1 MTVSTTAQ
9 VNTQNYLEAVKQR
22 SAQFQRLFHL
32 IVDLTGKSL
41 KDSVE
46 KIDWAGI
53 KQSLAEALVPLND
66 EEILAQAS
74 KISGLEPQLV
84 LIKAEIN
91 YLYAVKEIQARKQ
104 NWKAVFTIK
113 KNIAQLQAQLPV
125 AQ

>member
-1 MTVSTTAQ
+1 MTTVTTVS
-9 VNTQNYLEAVKQR
+9 VQNPLEAVKQR